1 MSDISDMR
9 TEEGCGVGALLEY
22 RQVGKAFVSD
32 QSRTQALGNI
42 DFAVRRG
49 EFVSVV
55 GPSGCGKSTLLNLAA
70 GLMRPSSGQVRY
82 GGQPVKG
89 INQRVGYITQRDNLL
104 PWATVYD
111 NIVLGLKI
119 RGVPRAELRALA
131 ERFIHMVG
139 LQDFVKHYP
148 SELSGGMRKRVA
160 LARTL
165 IYSPEM
171 VLMDEPFS
179 ALDAHVKLVM
189 HAELLRIWEAD
200 RKTILFITHD
210 LTEAITLSDRVV
222 ILSMRPATVKLVL
235 DINLPRPRDAFA
247 LQTSPEF
254 HSLFSTLW
262 GELRSDLD
270 LHVID

>member
-1 MSDISDMR
+1 MSETAAPALD
-9 TEEGCGVGALLEY
+9 LLEF
-22 RQVGKAFVSD
+22 RKVGKSFSSGRA
-32 QSRTQALGNI
+32 RTQALGSI
-42 DFAVRRG
+42 SFGVKPG

-70 GLMRPSSGQVRY
+70 GLMRPSAGEVHY
-82 GGQPVKG
+82 GGEAIKD

-104 PWATVYD
+104 PWANVYD
-111 NIVLGLKI
+111 NIALGLKI
-119 RGVPRAELRALA
+119 RKMPQPAQRQLVE
-131 ERFIHMVG
+131 EFIDMVG
-139 LQDFVKHYP
+139 LRHFERHYP

-189 HAELLRIWEAD
+189 QSELLRIWEAH

-210 LTEAITLSDRVV
+210 LTEAIMLSDRVI
-222 ILSMRPATVKLVL
+222 ILSARPAQIKLIVEI
-235 DINLPRPRDAFA
+235 DLPRPRDAFA
-247 LQTSPEF
+247 LQTNPDF
-254 HSLFSTLW
+254 IGLFSTLW
-262 GELRSDLD
+262 NTLKSDLQLD
-270 LHVID
+270 VMGTR